1 MEQQGWSHAAGTG
14 EVWWE
19 VGSEEKGERESRD
32 SLKNGIVDGTERE
45 ELGREMEGNK
55 WEEGIERRT
64 LMEEEM

>member
-1 MEQQGWSHAAGTG
+1 MR
-14 EVWWE
+14 
-19 VGSEEKGERESRD
+19 KKERESRD
-32 SLKNGIVDGTERE
+32 LLKNGIVDGTERE